1 MLELYNKIN
10 WGKMYIGTDEE
21 IIEYEHQT
29 MKTTAKS
36 TELFLL
42 IRIKKKNKEECLQS

>member
-1 MLELYNKIN
+1 
-10 WGKMYIGTDEE
+10 MYIGTDEE

-42 IRIKKKNKEECLQS
+42 IRIKKKIRRNVCRVKRSVHPNYYQKY